1 MSQRGIGVGNGWV
14 DRLLGELNERLIP
27 LIVNNL
33 LVLVKNVY
41 AVIHNIH
48 ALVGATA
55 RSKGTLEHLQEAGV
69 RTGGGGTTTV
79 DSMRRSYIWKRRGVA
94 TGWSLGNSRAKRLM
108 CHILIESFMS
118 HCLDHA
124 HDIGS
129 KSTRLEKVD
138 GYASNFIQ
146 YIVKDIKMIILHEGI
161 KKVSLIG

>member
-1 MSQRGIGVGNGWV
+1 
-14 DRLLGELNERLIP
+14 
-27 LIVNNL
+27 VNNL
-33 LVLVKNVY
+33 LVPVKNVY
-41 AVIHNIH
+41 AAIHNIY
-48 ALVGATA
+48 ALVGAMTHG
-55 RSKGTLEHLQEAGV
+55 KDTPKHLQEVGV
-69 RTGGGGTTTV
+69 RTRGGGGGGGTTAV
-79 DSMRRSYIWKRRGVA
+79 GSVRRSYIQRRKGVVLD
-94 TGWSLGNSRAKRLM
+94 WSLGNSRAKRLM